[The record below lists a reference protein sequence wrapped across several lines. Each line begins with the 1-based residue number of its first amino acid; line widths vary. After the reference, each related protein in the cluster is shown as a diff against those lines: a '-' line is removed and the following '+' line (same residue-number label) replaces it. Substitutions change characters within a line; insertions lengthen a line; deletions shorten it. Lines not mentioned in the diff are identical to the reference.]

1 MAKRGKER
9 ENHRTTTSQNKMPKK
24 MEKKDDIEVNK
35 ISRHQMR
42 RLKAKEKKLKPLSRK
57 ISLKFYRK

>member
-1 MAKRGKER
+1 MG
-9 ENHRTTTSQNKMPKK
+9 
-24 MEKKDDIEVNK
+24 KKDDIEVNK